1 MSNSITLAVV
11 WKVPL
16 KNPKRKALQHMVWR
30 EEWKGKRRVG
40 TLWPR
45 QLMKRNRYVCEPV
58 SLNNK
63 RHNQYLLY
71 QVVVVNNKLECYNSV
86 CD

>member
-16 KNPKRKALQHMVWR
+16 KNPNRKALQHIVWR
-30 EEWKGKRRVG
+30 EEWKGNRRVG

-58 SLNNK
+58 SLNK
-63 RHNQYLLY
+63 QQSTFY
-71 QVVVVNNKLECYNSV
+71 QVGMSTMNLSIIVRNLK
-86 CD
+86 